1 MRNLI
6 PIERERHDLFRALRK
21 MEETLYTLY
30 QEAYIIGDDVMQEK
44 IKDLIEAVVFTYN
57 GVLKDVVFTYES
69 ADMSKK
75 GMN

>member
-1 MRNLI
+1 MMI
-6 PIERERHDLFRALRK
+6 PIERERFDLFRSLRR

-44 IKDLIEAVVFTYN
+44 IRDLIEA
-57 GVLKDVVFTYES
+57 VVFTYES
-69 ADMSKK
+69 ADMSNK